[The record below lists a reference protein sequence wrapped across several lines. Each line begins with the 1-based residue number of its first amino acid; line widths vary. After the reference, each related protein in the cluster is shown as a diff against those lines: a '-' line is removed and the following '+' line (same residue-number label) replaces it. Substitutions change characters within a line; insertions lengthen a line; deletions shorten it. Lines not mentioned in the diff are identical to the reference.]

1 MGRKGGAKSKGEE
14 PQSLCLWYASKIMK
28 LGAKKQTIKKKLD
41 LVKQQEEEVE
51 TRTHVLTTVV

>member
-1 MGRKGGAKSKGEE
+1 MSMVCLKNNETGSKKTND
-14 PQSLCLWYASKIMK
+14 Q
-28 LGAKKQTIKKKLD
+28 KKLD